1 MFVAN
6 HHSHLDTTLVLT
18 HLPTPWRHEMVV
30 AAAADY
36 FFDTRAKAALAAWA
50 YGAVPM
56 ERKKVSRRSA
66 AAGRRAAGTTAGRC

>member
-6 HHSHLDTTLVLT
+6 HHSHLDTDAAAARPSPGPGATS
-18 HLPTPWRHEMVV
+18 MVV

-36 FFDTRAKAALAAWA
+36 FFDTRPKAALAAWV

-56 ERKKVSRRSA
+56 ERQQVSADARR
-66 AAGRRAAGTTAGRC
+66 